1 MTMQPEA
8 TRLPNCRLFLVLPA
22 GLTPGSGTERVAAAL
37 KAGDVASILLPR
49 GPGQL
54 ETAQRLKPLCHA
66 EDTALLLEGDA
77 ALVLKA
83 DADGLQIA
91 AEPSAYRQAR
101 AILGESKII
110 GADCLSSRHL
120 AMSLGEL
127 GADYVGF
134 SGLAPAAG
142 DGTVGWWSELFVVP
156 CVALDPASEA
166 DARIFIAAGADF
178 IRPSDAMW
186 RDEATAA
193 SAVQS
198 YNALIGEFSR

>member
-1 MTMQPEA
+1 
-8 TRLPNCRLFLVLPA
+8 LPNCRLFLVLPA
-22 GLTPGSGTERVAAAL
+22 GLTPGSGAERVAAAL
-37 KAGDVASILLPR
+37 NAGDVASILLPR

-54 ETAQRLKPLCHA
+54 ETAERLKPLCHA
-66 EDTALLLEGDA
+66 QDTALLLEGDA
-77 ALVLKA
+77 AMLLKA
-83 DADGLQIA
+83 GADGLQIA

-101 AILGESKII
+101 ATLGESRIL
-110 GADCLSSRHL
+110 GADCSSSRHL

-134 SGLAPAAG
+134 SGLTPAAEAG
-142 DGTVGWWSELFVVP
+142 IIGWWSELFEVP

-166 DARIFIAAGADF
+166 DARVFIAAGADF

-198 YNALIGEFSR
+198 YNTLIGKFSR